1 MPHVLCLRPIHDD
14 AIALLCASPGVTVEV
29 LDPVTPETL
38 AARIAEADAITVRLT
53 RVDASV
59 IARAPKLRIVARHG
73 VGYDAVDVEALTAR
87 GIPLTVTPDANA
99 VSVAEHALM
108 LMLTIAR
115 QTIALHAR
123 TKAAL
128 WGFPADLPT
137 FDLAGRTVLV
147 IGFGRIGGRVA
158 RLCAAF
164 GMTVLVRDP
173 YVPRNTIIGAGFA
186 PADDLEAALARADIV
201 TLHCPATAETRGM
214 VDEAFLKAAK
224 PGVVLI
230 NTARGTLVD
239 EPALAAALASGRVA
253 AAGLDVFAVEPVE
266 PGNVLLQ
273 APNVVLLPHSAAA
286 TAESMRRMA
295 MSCAESILA
304 CFAGRLD
311 PQVVVNPE
319 VLRRNA

>member
-14 AIALLCASPGVTVEV
+14 AIALMRATPGVTVEV

-38 AARIAEADAITVRLT
+38 AARIPEADAITVRIT
-53 RVDASV
+53 RIDAGV
-59 IARAPKLRIVARHG
+59 ITQAPKLRIVARHG

-108 LMLTIAR
+108 LMLTTAR
-115 QTIALHAR
+115 QTLAFHAR
-123 TKAAL
+123 TKVAQ
-128 WGFPADLPT
+128 WGFPAELPT

-173 YVPRNTIIGAGFA
+173 YVPRNTIKGAGFT
-186 PADDLEAALARADIV
+186 PADDLDAALAAADIV
-201 TLHCPATAETRGM
+201 TLHCPSNTQTRGL
-214 VDEAFLKAAK
+214 VGEAFLKAAK

-239 EPALAAALASGRVA
+239 EPALAAALGSGHVA

-266 PGNVLLQ
+266 PGNPLLK
-273 APNVVLLPHSAAA
+273 APNVVLMPHSAAA

-295 MSCAESILA
+295 MSCADSILA
-304 CFAGRLD
+304 CFDGRLD
-311 PQVVVNPE
+311 PHVVVNPE